1 MKKFLNILGSTIN
14 AALVGILAGQ
24 VFEGG
29 MTSIYW
35 WACIGIVVVGNALQ
49 ALRTKDTVPAN
60 NSDAPTETA

>member
-29 MTSIYW
+29 VTSIYW
-35 WACIGIVVVGNALQ
+35 WVCIGIVVVGNALQ
-49 ALRTKDTVPAN
+49 ALRTKDTVSVT
-60 NSDAPTETA
+60 NSNTPVETA

>member
-14 AALVGILAGQ
+14 AALVGILAEQ

-35 WACIGIVVVGNALQ
+35 WVCIGIVVVGNALQ
-49 ALRTKDTVPAN
+49 ALRTKDKTATN
-60 NSDAPTETA
+60 TTETA